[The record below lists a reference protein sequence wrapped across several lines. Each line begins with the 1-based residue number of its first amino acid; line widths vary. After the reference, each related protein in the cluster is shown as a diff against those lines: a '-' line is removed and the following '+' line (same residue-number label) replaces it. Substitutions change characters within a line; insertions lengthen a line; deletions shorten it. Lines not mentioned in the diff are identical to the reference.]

1 MNKWIIVFCL
11 LCGTHA
17 LNAQNSFPSTG
28 NVGIGT
34 TSPAQKLSVLGN
46 IYSSG
51 TMGGNGAYYNV
62 LQIPPLGE
70 APAYFYFDTNIP
82 ANGNTAPQLH
92 INGYRYGTT
101 NRAMKITLGWYYW
114 AGNFYWS
121 QYQSDLGYDKPSRI
135 RIGKYTKNG
144 SEYIRVE
151 IANDYSYWANYN
163 ISAVDP
169 VASMTSYEGWTW
181 FQGEMPAGETSQ
193 ITTVNRVS
201 DVSMLGRLDLIHETI
216 DNYPGPVASSYP
228 LVTFIN
234 RSSSNG
240 NRGLQIGAP
249 TGNITSPV
257 YLKVMG
263 TSNRFAFLNQFE
275 QENFTLLENGNI
287 GIGNTSPAEKLSV
300 SGNATFAGSV
310 TAFASGSRPIQL
322 SSLGSIYSNGENG
335 GWAFGY
341 HAKGSAGTDRGGFG
355 FLGSGNGLDYYYIG
369 DSYANPTITSYPNNG
384 NVGIGTRFPSE
395 KLAVNGNIRAKKI
408 IVSQTGWPDY
418 VFDSSY
424 TLRSLAEVENYIAKN
439 KRLPEM
445 PSVKEVEEKG
455 VSVGDNQALL
465 LKKIEEL
472 TLYMI
477 KQDKRISEQQMRIE
491 KLENE
496 DKKGEKKL

>member
-1 MNKWIIVFCL
+1 MRTLRVILVLLLSQGII
-11 LCGTHA
+11 T
-17 LNAQNSFPSTG
+17 AQTNTFPSTG
-28 NVGIGT
+28 NTGIGT
-34 TSPAQKLSVLGN
+34 VSPAQKLTVLGN

-51 TMGGNGAYYNV
+51 TIGGGGAYYNV
-62 LQIPPLGE
+62 LQVAPLGE

-135 RIGKYTKNG
+135 RIGKYNKNG
-144 SEYIRVE
+144 TEYIRVE

-201 DVSMLGRLDLIHETI
+201 DVSMLGRLDLVHETT

-228 LVTFIN
+228 LATFIN
-234 RSSSNG
+234 KSSSNG
-240 NRGLQIGAP
+240 YRGLQIGAP

-257 YLKVMG
+257 YLKVTG
-263 TSNRFAFLNQFE
+263 TGNRFAFLNQFE

-287 GIGNTSPAEKLSV
+287 GIGTSTPAHKLSV
-300 SGNATFAGSV
+300 NGSMKWGNSSSDYAYSGQDGLGLYLEQVGGTNNTSKI
-310 TAFASGSRPIQL
+310 RIQ
-322 SSLGSIYSNGENG
+322 SS
-335 GWAFGY
+335 
-341 HAKGSAGTDRGGFG
+341 KQ
-355 FLGSGNGLDYYYIG
+355 G
-369 DSYANPTITSYPNNG
+369 DFSSYAQLFVDPLNGFSFHTTGTANG
-384 NVGIGTRFPSE
+384 NVGIGTQSPTE
-395 KLAVNGNIRAKKI
+395 KLSVNGNIKAKKI
-408 IVSQTGWPDY
+408 IVSQAGWPDY

-424 TLRSLAEVENYIAKN
+424 SLLSLSEIETFITKN
-439 KRLPEM
+439 KHLPDM
-445 PSVKEVEEKG
+445 PSAKEVEEKG

-472 TLYMI
+472 TLYLI
-477 KQDKRISEQQMRIE
+477 RQERQMDILRKDIE
-491 KLENE
+491 KLKQENQT
-496 DKKGEKKL
+496 KNILSKSN